1 MKNYFYSLAILLNMG
16 FFCSCSSDDEL
27 VSMQAKLSD
36 ELSSRA
42 VLVNDSIVPFEG
54 NRDTIRRPLSLR
66 TAIDVQEEINQL
78 EDIPFYLQ
86 AQGNSSTKQFLSA
99 KGAGKEVVVE
109 NYSGGIEQQ
118 FYIKVPSAVAGIP
131 YLIYSKKSDT
141 YLKVGSYTSAPD
153 VKVLYADYVDSGS
166 NFGAS
171 WDFERGTY
179 SLNSFVIK
187 NQDLPEQGSSGSWM
201 DIYYPVITVN
211 DAKVSFSKYN
221 NSPRQEFAIVPAEN
235 FEVESVQYIIDASAV
250 LSRQPDVVIRER
262 YTNNTALQQ
271 SFKFNINETYKETST
286 FNRKTSYNVN
296 VTTSFKCKVP
306 FISSGEIKTS
316 VTEGQDF
323 TYGESEEKAFTI
335 NREYPVT
342 VPPYEVA
349 ELTLTLFK
357 YNMDVEYVATCRGLV
372 SGKKIQIKGR
382 WTGVDVIENDA
393 VLSSTPINGGE
404 TTSIV
409 ITPNMLKSNE
419 PIQIK

>member
-16 FFCSCSSDDEL
+16 FFCSCSSDEEL
-27 VSMQAKLSD
+27 VSMQVQSD
-36 ELSSRA
+36 ELSSRV

-54 NRDTIRRPLSLR
+54 DRDTIKRPLLPR
-66 TAIDVQEEINQL
+66 TAMDVQEEIDQL
-78 EDIPFYLQ
+78 EDVPFYLQ
-86 AQGNSSTKQFLSA
+86 VQGNSSTKQFLSA
-99 KGAGKEVVVE
+99 KGAGTEVVVE
-109 NYSGGIEQQ
+109 NYSGNEEQQ
-118 FYIKVPSAVAGIP
+118 FYVKVPSAVMGVP
-131 YLIYSKKSDT
+131 YLIYSKKSNT
-141 YLKVGSYTSAPD
+141 YLKVGTYTSAPD
-153 VKVLYADYVDSGS
+153 VKILYADYVNSGS

-171 WDFERGTY
+171 WDFKRGTY
-179 SLNSFVIK
+179 SLNSFVIE

-221 NSPRQEFAIVPAEN
+221 NSPRQEFAIVPVEN

-262 YTNNTALQQ
+262 YTNNTSLQQ
-271 SFKFNINETYKETST
+271 SFKFNVNETYKETST

-323 TYGESEEKAFTI
+323 TYGESDEKTFTI
-335 NREYPVT
+335 NREYPVN

-372 SGKKIQIKGR
+372 SGKRIQIKGR

-393 VLSSTPINGGE
+393 VLSSTPIDGGK

-409 ITPNMLKSNE
+409 ITPDMLKLNE
-419 PIQIK
+419 PILIK